1 MARLC
6 RPRERR
12 IALMRKIQPGWIAIW
27 LALLLTAGCKP
38 AQNGPETPAASLN
51 PTEAQPASTA
61 AVDTA
66 PTPIVAAVEPEMLL
80 EEQPPALNQPLPAAD
95 PIQFAFPTAGPEP
108 ISLWRPPLYPTPW
121 EPTLHDHFYFTRPI
135 GADEVN
141 WPLARYRYGYLLY
154 STPHTGID
162 IPAPKGTPIMAAGA
176 GTVMHSGYG
185 LYFYRNDEKD
195 PYGIAVS
202 IKHDF
207 GYKGKALYT
216 VYGHMDET
224 FVFRGQRVEA
234 GDVIGII
241 GETGHATG
249 PHLHFEIRIGDNTYF
264 VSRNPEL
271 WISPPQG
278 WGVLVGRVAETNGRK
293 IPQVKAR
300 LVHQETKKV
309 YEVITYAEGSVNSDE
324 YYDENLVLGDIP
336 PGRYTLYLDH
346 NRIIIKTEDIVIQ
359 PGRVTYFR
367 YRENRGFDFSLP
379 PEKGP
384 VFIPPDITPTPAAG

>member
-1 MARLC
+1 MDGLRSRLKKMKL
-6 RPRERR
+6 
-12 IALMRKIQPGWIAIW
+12 IWIMIW
-27 LALLLTAGCKP
+27 LIFILTSGCKP
-38 AQNGPETPAASLN
+38 AQNGLEIENLY
-51 PTEAQPASTA
+51 PASTTVKPVVA
-61 AVDTA
+61 TSIE
-66 PTPIVAAVEPEMLL
+66 PSSTPILAAAEPDMLL
-80 EEQPPALNQPLPAAD
+80 EEQSVIQNVPQTAD

-121 EPTLHDHFYFTRPI
+121 EPTQHDHFYFIRPI

-154 STPHTGID
+154 SEPHTGID

-185 LYFYRNDEKD
+185 LYFYRNDEQD

-207 GYKGKALYT
+207 GYKGQVLYT

-234 GDVIGII
+234 GEVIGII
-241 GETGHATG
+241 GETGHASG

-300 LVHQETKKV
+300 LVHQDTKKV
-309 YEVITYAEGSVNSDE
+309 YEVITYAEGSVNSDD
-324 YYDENLVLGDIP
+324 YYDENLVLGDLP
-336 PGRYTLYLDH
+336 PGRYTLYLD
-346 NRIIIKTEDIVIQ
+346 NKGILVKIEDVMIQ

-379 PEKGP
+379 AEKGP
-384 VFIPPDITPTPAAG
+384 IFVPPDIIATPGSG